1 MAGSLSRLI
10 GEFMHRRMLA
20 RVRRNHSLAEHAD
33 TSTLRALRALRAGGR
48 QLRAELDVT
57 LDAVDSRLGHPK
69 GGSARIQRKPG
80 MDWAWRP
87 ELWSGPVRP
96 AGVAPAPRQANLS
109 RHGKVYHDCGL
120 GEIALRQVANQ
131 GADDLNPYAYLVE
144 VFGFSGTFLSL
155 VVDLPA
161 DALAGLA
168 RRHVIRLEARIEVE
182 RPIRV
187 YARLNLRYGPNTEQ
201 ITRELDQTARPPE
214 AEFDLAYADFAADQ
228 IDRAWIDLFFENPA
242 MNRMTLKDLTLMR
255 LVRAEY

>member
-20 RVRRNHSLAEHAD
+20 RVRRSLSLAERAD
-33 TSTLRALRALRAGGR
+33 ASTLRALRTGGR
-48 QLRAELDVT
+48 QLRAELDVA
-57 LDAVDSRLGHPK
+57 LGAVDNRLGHPQ
-69 GGSARIQRKPG
+69 GRAARIVRKPG

-96 AGVAPAPRQANLS
+96 AGMAPAPRHAHLS
-109 RHGKVYHDCGL
+109 KHGKLYHDCDL
-120 GEIALRQVANQ
+120 GEIALRQVVNQ
-131 GADDLNPYAYLVE
+131 GSDDLNPYAYLIE
-144 VFGFSGTFLSL
+144 VLGFSGTFLSL

-168 RRHVIRLEARIEVE
+168 RRHVIRLETRIETE
-182 RPIRV
+182 RPIRI

-201 ITRELDQTARPPE
+201 ITRELDQTTRPPE

-228 IDRAWIDLFFENPA
+228 LDRAWIDLFFENPA
-242 MNRMTLKDLTLMR
+242 MNRVTLKDLTLMR
-255 LVRAEY
+255 MVRAEY